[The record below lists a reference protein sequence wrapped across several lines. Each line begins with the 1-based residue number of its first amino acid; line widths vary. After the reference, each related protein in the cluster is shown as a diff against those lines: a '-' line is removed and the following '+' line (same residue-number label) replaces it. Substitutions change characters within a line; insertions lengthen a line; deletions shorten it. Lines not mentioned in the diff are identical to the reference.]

1 MESTGSME
9 GDGTVPRLVGLDHVQ
24 LLMPLGEEAEQSAEE
39 FYGRVLGLDRIRG
52 ESGGCWFSGP
62 CVTLHLAHA
71 DPFTPSDTVGAA
83 LLVNDI
89 DAWSSRLAQAGME
102 LRVSAAG
109 VTRRR
114 CGHTE
119 DPFGNRLELIEVS
132 SPTPEMF
139 EVMANQAL
147 YPLALLDPGGTI
159 RWTGA
164 SIECYF
170 GYSPEELVGKRF
182 DHVIAPDSLDLAF
195 EAFANIDDADDPGP
209 WGGVGVPIDLRR
221 SDGSLVT
228 CELVASTLRRTGLPW
243 YLVEIRLAGYERAL
257 DHVVEAMAGG
267 ANLGEML
274 ARIVRAIQQMV
285 PEAGV
290 ALGER
295 WTGAQFGVSAGNA
308 THLLT
313 AQVASPWAIALAT
326 GEDQWVDDLDDL
338 PRPLAALARAEGY
351 VACWVHPVAPTLG
364 EEASAAIVL
373 WRRHPGRPSR
383 FMWNTV
389 RRAGR
394 LLAFTLQ
401 WDRSHSSLAY
411 AATHDPMTGVGN
423 RQAFRDRLERMA
435 AGQDAEG
442 DRDGRR
448 GDAEGSEG
456 SLRAAVLYIDL
467 DRFKPV
473 NDELGHLTGDR
484 VLTIV
489 AERLMG
495 ALRLG
500 DMVARMGGDEFAV
513 LCERL
518 TDPQDVAHIA
528 TRLID
533 VICRPIVTPGH
544 PDVELGASIGVVE
557 VQRGASVDALLAR
570 ADEAMRAA
578 KGSGGNRWRL
588 FQG

>member
-1 MESTGSME
+1 MD

-39 FYGRVLGLDRIRG
+39 FYGRVLGLDRISG
-52 ESGGCWFSGP
+52 ESEGCWFSGP

-89 DAWSSRLAQAGME
+89 DAWRSRLARVDVE

-109 VTRRR
+109 TTRRR
-114 CGHTE
+114 CGHVE
-119 DPFGNRLELIEVS
+119 DPFGNRLELIEMS

-147 YPLALLDPGGTI
+147 YPLALLDQGGTI

-164 SIECYF
+164 SVSCYF
-170 GYSPEELVGKRF
+170 GYSPDELVGKRF
-182 DHVIAPDSLDLAF
+182 DHVIAPGSLDLAF

-243 YLVEIRLAGYERAL
+243 YLIEIRLAGYERAL
-257 DHVVEAMAGG
+257 DHVVEAMASG

-290 ALGER
+290 ALGDR

-351 VACWVHPVAPTLG
+351 VACWVHPVAPALG

-394 LLAFTLQ
+394 LLALTLQ

-423 RQAFRDRLERMA
+423 RQAFRDRLELVA
-435 AGQDAEG
+435 TGPDTDG
-442 DRDGRR
+442 DRARR
-448 GDAEGSEG
+448 VGDDDAEGSGG
-456 SLRAAVLYIDL
+456 SLRAAVLYLDL

-473 NDELGHLTGDR
+473 NDEFGHLAGDR

-518 TDPQDVAHIA
+518 TEPQDVTHIA
-528 TRLID
+528 ARLID
-533 VICRPIVTPGH
+533 VICQPIVTPGH

-557 VQRGASVDALLAR
+557 VQKGASVDALLAQ

-578 KGSGGNRWRL
+578 KASGGNSWRL
-588 FQG
+588 YDS